1 MAKFINSQNAIPT
14 DLLLWNERP
23 TQVSIQETYNI
34 KVWPITNI
42 LNDGPIN
49 FNVPSQPKGMMTDIN
64 VVTKFKIQ
72 DNGQDLTVSQSE
84 FSVVNNF
91 ANSLW
96 SLVNVT
102 VDDRVDLMQ
111 SMKNSYAYQ

>member
-1 MAKFINSQNAIPT
+1 MAKFVNSQNAIPT

-64 VVTKFKIQ
+64 IVTKFKVQ
-72 DNGQDLTVSQSE
+72 KDGQDMTAAERNL
-84 FSVVNNF
+84 SVVNNF
-91 ANSLW
+91 ANALW
-96 SLVNVT
+96 GLVGVK
-102 VDDRVDLMQ
+102 VDDRLDLTQ
-111 SMKNSYAYQ
+111 SMKNA